1 VIGDLLYTVSE
12 AGVEAVDL
20 ITLEDAAWVPFR

>member
-1 VIGDLLYTVSE
+1 VDE

-20 ITLEDAAWVPFR
+20 GSGVNRAGSFQHLI